1 MLNLFNRNKQL
12 LDEDIIEWIFNC
24 YTWAF
29 EQFDKTVFFDETILV
44 IPDNKHF
51 SGKETTAEGMAN
63 LIFEQVKAYAA
74 MAHWPT
80 RLVDMSQTNE
90 QPRPLQLQVSGTLRG
105 NNAIASF
112 SNPQALTNAMPVSSM
127 PISSMPISSMPISS
141 MPQGTMA
148 QNAAPDNR
156 IPFVYHPQQLKS
168 PEGLIAHFAQGL
180 SHHLASVSTQS
191 PPGGAEYLP
200 MASELIG
207 IFMGFGL
214 MYANSAKAKHF
225 GGCGSCGQG
234 PTRQAFLSED
244 EATYA
249 LALFCQLK
257 GIESYHGAKHLK
269 KHLRGFFKS
278 AIKDCQ
284 KRIESGAWAKLAL
297 LEAEVKV
304 G

>member
-24 YTWAF
+24 YAWAF
-29 EQFDKTVFFDETILV
+29 EQFDKDVFLSETVLV

-51 SGKETTAEGMAN
+51 PGKETTAEGMAN

-90 QPRPLQLQVSGTLRG
+90 EPQPLQLQVSGSLRG

-127 PISSMPISSMPISS
+127 PISSMPISSMPQST
-141 MPQGTMA
+141 MP

-156 IPFVYHPQQLKS
+156 IPFVYHPQQLKN
-168 PEGLIAHFAQGL
+168 PEGLIAHLAHGL
-180 SHHLASVSTQS
+180 SHHLASVATKR

-234 PTRQAFLSED
+234 PARQAFLSEE

-257 GIESYHGAKHLK
+257 GVESRDVTKHLK
-269 KHLRGFFKS
+269 KHLRGFFK
-278 AIKDCQ
+278 AAVKDCK
-284 KRIESGAWAKLAL
+284 KRVESDSEAKLVVIG
-297 LEAEVKV
+297 AEIKAD
-304 G
+304 